1 MDDLQVES
9 QTSSNYYPKN
19 HGEHCHRR
27 LKPAFQQILSH
38 SMHPIEPT
46 NPPGR
51 GDHRQLRLQRQE
63 RARAQVVPEVLPG
76 KLSAG

>member
-1 MDDLQVES
+1 M
-9 QTSSNYYPKN
+9 
-19 HGEHCHRR
+19 
-27 LKPAFQQILSH
+27 H
-38 SMHPIEPT
+38 SIEPT